1 MRFKKTLRKRMRFK
15 KTLRKKQKRLQRT
28 QKINQ
33 KRFRRSRKINQK
45 RFRRS
50 RKINQKGG
58 EGERSIVGIYTLDN
72 ENIGDAYPHQQYAY
86 DHFMKKKETMSDL
99 KSMHFVINMKISNRP
114 QPPFDFFIEKDEE
127 NPDSNILILTT
138 NPTKPTPPTQYKL
151 LPSMLNTQ
159 PKIFAE
165 KIVENPTGS
174 ISSKFD
180 DALVYQQYA
189 YDYFTVRRRLQLRL
203 TKIEFDIK
211 ITTTPDSEV
220 ERHLFTIT
228 NNDYETEKTFA
239 NELWDQNF
247 LKLTEGTVVHFLSK
261 DENVLRSFIATKNRI
276 SSDLW

>member
-1 MRFKKTLRKRMRFK
+1 MRFK

-58 EGERSIVGIYTLDN
+58 EGERSIVGTHTLDN
-72 ENIGDAYPHQQYAY
+72 NPIGNALPHQQYAY
-86 DHFMKKKETMSDL
+86 DHFMKKKETMADL
-99 KSMHFVINMKISNRP
+99 KSMHFVINMKINNRL
-114 QPPFDFFIEKDEE
+114 QQPFDFFIEKDQE
-127 NPDSNILILTT
+127 NPDSKILILTT
-138 NPTKPTPPTQYKL
+138 NPMKPTPPTKYKL
-151 LPSMLNTQ
+151 IPSTLNTQ

-165 KIVENPTGS
+165 KIVENPIGS
-174 ISSKFD
+174 KSVFD

-189 YDYFTVRRRLQLRL
+189 YDYFTVRRSQSVLLK
-203 TKIEFDIK
+203 KIEFDIT

-228 NNDYETEKTFA
+228 NNDYENEKTFA
-239 NELWDQNF
+239 NKLWDQNF
-247 LKLTEGTVVHFLSK
+247 LKLTEGPVVHFLSK
-261 DENVLRSFIATKNRI
+261 DEDVLRNFIQTKNKI
-276 SSDLW
+276 TSDLW